1 MQQLLQDVISIHSL
15 HTEGDSCNISS
26 ARHPTAFQSTPST
39 RRETCAACPFL
50 PRLGFQSTPSTRR
63 ETPSQ
68 SIVPEIS
75 KSFQS
80 TPSTRRETSF
90 GEICAF
96 RSYFNPLPPHGGR
109 LYLIYFVL
117 SKTLFQSTPS
127 TRRETQPPLELLV
140 RILQFQSTP
149 STRRETLTQH
159 RFASHCVIS
168 IHSLHTEGD
177 MERETVP

>member
-26 ARHPTAFQSTPST
+26 ARHPTA
-39 RRETCAACPFL
+39 
-50 PRLGFQSTPSTRR
+50 FQSTPSTRR

-127 TRRETQPPLELLV
+127 TRRETGNLPQRHRCRGISIHSLHTEGDV
-140 RILQFQSTP
+140 RSICRLAGLSPFQSTP
-149 STRRETLTQH
+149 STRRETA
-159 RFASHCVIS
+159 RSYASESTATIS

-177 MERETVP
+177 SGNFMPT